1 MIILTQG
8 DITREDVDVIV
19 NAANSQLKGGG
30 GVDGAIHRAAG
41 HGVME
46 ECRKIGACPTGQ
58 AVITNAGKLKA
69 RKIIHTVGPVWQG
82 GSHGEPLFL
91 KSAYE
96 NSFILALQH
105 HLKSIAFPAI
115 STGVYGY
122 PKEDA
127 ALIALNM
134 GLRFEG
140 DFDRIVY
147 VCFSEDDY
155 SIYQTAWTK
164 IKVLS

>member
-1 MIILTQG
+1 MIQIKVR
-8 DITREDVDVIV
+8 DITKEEVDVIV
-19 NAANSQLKGGG
+19 NAANTQLKGGG

-41 HGVME
+41 PTVME
-46 ECRKIGACPTGQ
+46 ECRQIGECPTGQ

-69 RKIIHTVGPVWQG
+69 KKIIHAVGPVWRDG
-82 GSHGEPLFL
+82 THGEPLFL

-96 NSFILALQH
+96 NSFAVAIQNS
-105 HLKSIAFPAI
+105 LKTIAFPAI

-134 GLRFEG
+134 GFRFEA
-140 DFDRIVY
+140 DFERIIY
-147 VCFSEDDY
+147 VCFSQNDY
-155 SIYQTAWTK
+155 DIYQTAWQK
-164 IKVLS
+164 LKAFP